1 MQKNDIILL
10 AFCAVCDGG
19 TEIVK
24 YMATT
29 IITKEQWAESERFLT
44 KLKEINIRFAQE
56 RGRARLAHTETY
68 GCQQNV
74 NDTERIRGMLKRAG
88 FEFTDDAK
96 EADLVIYNTCAV
108 RENAEQRVFGR
119 LGILKHIKETRPE
132 MLVAVCGCMVQ
143 QEHITEKIKKV
154 HNHVDLIFG
163 THALYRMPELLYR
176 TITEKK
182 TVVDITDSDGAICED
197 VPILRDKEEKAWVSV
212 MYGCNNFCTYCIVP
226 YVRGRERS
234 RKPEDI
240 INEIKGL
247 VANGTSE
254 ISLLGQNVNS
264 YGKDLETDI
273 DFSDLLRM
281 VNDIPGVERIRF
293 MTSHPKDISD
303 KLIYTIRDCD
313 KICKQLHLPLQSG
326 SDKILKDMNR
336 HYTKEQYLNIVDK
349 LKKEIPDITL
359 TTDIIVGFPTE
370 TTPDF
375 KETLD
380 VLKRV
385 RYDNIF
391 SFIYSR
397 REGTPA
403 AKLDFVLSDEE
414 IHKNFE
420 EMLEIQ
426 NQICLEKNIE
436 YKDKIQTVLVEDVS
450 DTEPT
455 ILTGRN
461 DGGKLVTFAGD
472 ASLKGKY
479 VKVKITKPKQW
490 SLEGELQ

>member
-1 MQKNDIILL
+1 
-10 AFCAVCDGG
+10 
-19 TEIVK
+19 
-24 YMATT
+24 MATT
-29 IITKEQWAESERFLT
+29 IITKEQWAESEKFIT
-44 KLKEINIRFAQE
+44 KLKEVNIRFAQQN
-56 RGRARLAHTETY
+56 GRMRLAHTETY

-74 NDTERIRGMLKRAG
+74 NDTERIRGMLDKAG
-88 FEFTDDAK
+88 FGFTDDAK

-119 LGILKHIKETRPE
+119 LGILKHIKETKPE
-132 MLVAVCGCMVQ
+132 LIVAVCGCMVQ
-143 QEHITEKIKKV
+143 QEHICEKIKKV
-154 HNHVDLIFG
+154 HDHVDLIFG

-176 TITEKK
+176 TITENE
-182 TVVDITDSDGAICED
+182 TVVDITNSDGAICED
-197 VPILRDKEEKAWVSV
+197 VPILRDRAEKAWVSI

-240 INEIKGL
+240 LNEIKGL
-247 VANGTSE
+247 VANGTTE

-264 YGKDLETDI
+264 YGKDLDTEI
-273 DFSDLLRM
+273 DFADLLRM
-281 VNDIPGVERIRF
+281 VNDIEGVERIRF
-293 MTSHPKDISD
+293 MTSHPKDLSD

-336 HYTKEQYLNIVDK
+336 HYTKEQYLAIVEK
-349 LKKEIPDITL
+349 LKKEIPGITL

-375 KETLD
+375 RETLE
-380 VLKRV
+380 VLKSV

-403 AKLDFVLSDEE
+403 AKLDFALSDEE

-420 EMLEIQ
+420 EMLEVQ
-426 NQICLEKNIE
+426 NQICLEKNLE
-436 YKDKIQTVLVEDVS
+436 YKDKIETVLVEDVS